1 MNDSRTLTR
10 TTTWAIAAALAVLL
24 IIAAAAGK
32 QRTQAQQAEKGPSMP
47 GPIDIGFA
55 QSMARH
61 HRQAIG
67 MSKLML
73 DGRPTPLAPLANA
86 IADAQL
92 LELGEMQGWL
102 RLWDQPWMP
111 QERQMDWMLLGRA
124 APDAALRRYLIDC
137 QRSPTG
143 MPGMATD
150 AELDALRRLE
160 GRARDD
166 RFLELMIAHHD
177 GAAPMARFAAREA
190 SLPAVRRLAARMV
203 LEQAEETSRMW
214 RMREALARAH
224 AAQPAATAHT
234 LAPSSLP
241 SRPVQESAR

>member
-1 MNDSRTLTR
+1 MNDSRTL
-10 TTTWAIAAALAVLL
+10 TWAIAAALAVLL
-24 IIAAAAGK
+24 IVATVSGRHRAEAQRAGSG
-32 QRTQAQQAEKGPSMP
+32 TSMP

-102 RLWDQPWMP
+102 RLWNQPWVP
-111 QERQMDWMLLGRA
+111 QARQMDWMLLGRA

-143 MPGMATD
+143 MPGLATD
-150 AELDALRRLE
+150 VELEALRRLE

-166 RFLELMIAHHD
+166 RFLEMMIAHHD

-224 AAQPAATAHT
+224 AAPPAATARSV
-234 LAPSSLP
+234 APSAVP
-241 SRPVQESAR
+241 SRPVQESVR